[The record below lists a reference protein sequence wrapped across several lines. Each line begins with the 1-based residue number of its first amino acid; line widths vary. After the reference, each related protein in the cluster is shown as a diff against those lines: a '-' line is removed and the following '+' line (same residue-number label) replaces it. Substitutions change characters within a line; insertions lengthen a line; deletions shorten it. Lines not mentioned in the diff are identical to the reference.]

1 MKLSGYLYIVAVVLL
16 GSIIF
21 YEYVYSSGNWISP
34 YLVIPVA
41 LGIGTYV
48 LSPQIDWWHSKR
60 FPPQLEEKVVQI
72 FENNSVYY
80 QNLPTEKKKLFNE
93 RVCLFIEAKGW
104 QYIGMQEEMP
114 YDLKAIV
121 AFEPIRLTLSQN
133 NFLMKPFDRIAVYQN
148 PFISPNIPERYHSS
162 EIFAED
168 GIVLF
173 SLKHILP
180 AFREPHKYFNVVL
193 YEYAKIMTMTYPDII
208 FPSLDEDFW
217 PDLYKVANYGLREIM
232 GAVGLPNVDPLPVA
246 IHHYFVYGTHFEA
259 VYPELYRE
267 LQGIFEIYHLPLLLP

>member
-1 MKLSGYLYIVAVVLL
+1 
-16 GSIIF
+16 
-21 YEYVYSSGNWISP
+21 
-34 YLVIPVA
+34 

-148 PFISPNIPERYHSS
+148 PFISP
-162 EIFAED
+162 
-168 GIVLF
+168 
-173 SLKHILP
+173 HILP
-180 AFREPHKYFNVVL
+180 AFREPHQYFNVVL
-193 YEYAKIMTMTYPDII
+193 YEYAKIMAMTYPDII
-208 FPSLDEDFW
+208 FPTLDDSFW
-217 PDLYKVANYGLREIM
+217 PDLYKVANYGKREIM
-232 GAVGLPNVDPLPVA
+232 GAVGLPDVEPLPVA
-246 IHHYFVYGTHFEA
+246 IHHYFIYGKYFESE
-259 VYPELYRE
+259 YPELYNE
-267 LQGIFEIYHLPLLLP
+267 LQGIFEIYHLPYQLP